1 MCKLTGIFFCN
12 FTNKENK
19 MNKIRAPFPWFGGKG
34 NPRIKNAV
42 LNALPPHTK
51 YIEPFGG
58 GASILMAKPP
68 CEVETYNDVNRGVV
82 SFFRV
87 IASKEYFG
95 PFMARVREMPYS
107 RELYEECLRT
117 WPAIHDPV
125 EQAARW
131 YFVAQQS
138 FGGLFGNAWGTGVST
153 SPTGRWKAS
162 FDNLPRVH
170 ERMSRVQIECCDWRD
185 CLSRFSGT
193 GYLAYCDPPYVAGA
207 RKAGG
212 YEHELK
218 NSDHEELIAT
228 LMTYDGA
235 VVLSG
240 YDSPIYAP
248 LAQNGWDKIE
258 IEVCCSAAGR
268 TRNSGLQGEGN
279 VKAKQRRTEVIWRNP
294 EAMKRI
300 ENRK

>member
-1 MCKLTGIFFCN
+1 
-12 FTNKENK
+12 

-58 GASILMAKPP
+58 RASILMAKPP

-117 WPAIHDPV
+117 WPAIHEPV

-131 YFVAQQS
+131 YYVAQQS

-170 ERMSRVQIECCDWRD
+170 ERMSQVQIECCDWRD

-228 LMTYDGA
+228 LMAYDGA

-240 YDSPIYAP
+240 YDSHIYAP
-248 LAQNGWDKIE
+248 LTKNGWDKLE

-300 ENRK
+300 GKCK

>member
-1 MCKLTGIFFCN
+1 
-12 FTNKENK
+12 

-87 IASKEYFG
+87 IA
-95 PFMARVREMPYS
+95 
-107 RELYEECLRT
+107 
-117 WPAIHDPV
+117 
-125 EQAARW
+125 
-131 YFVAQQS
+131 
-138 FGGLFGNAWGTGVST
+138 
-153 SPTGRWKAS
+153 
-162 FDNLPRVH
+162 
-170 ERMSRVQIECCDWRD
+170 
-185 CLSRFSGT
+185 
-193 GYLAYCDPPYVAGA
+193 
-207 RKAGG
+207 
-212 YEHELK
+212 
-218 NSDHEELIAT
+218 T

-268 TRNSGLQGEGN
+268 TRNSGLQGEGK

-294 EAMKRI
+294 EALKRI
-300 ENRK
+300 KICK

>member
-1 MCKLTGIFFCN
+1 MQ
-12 FTNKENK
+12 
-19 MNKIRAPFPWFGGKG
+19 KIRAPFPWLGGKG
-34 NPRIKNAV
+34 NPKIKNAV
-42 LNALPPHTK
+42 LAALPPHTR

-58 GASILMAKPP
+58 GGSILMAKEP
-68 CEVETYNDVNRGVV
+68 CEVEIYNDVNRGVV

-87 IASKEYFG
+87 IASREYFG

-138 FGGLFGNAWGTGVST
+138 FGGIFGGSWGTGVST
-153 SPTGRWKAS
+153 SPTHRWKSS

-170 ERMSRVQIECCDWRD
+170 ERMQRVQIECCDWRD
-185 CLSRFSGT
+185 CLARFGGP
-193 GYLAYCDPPYVAGA
+193 GYLAYCDPPYVLGA

-212 YEHELK
+212 YEHELDDR
-218 NSDHEELIAT
+218 DHEALIRA
-228 LMTYDGA
+228 LLEYDGA

-240 YDSPIYAP
+240 YETPLYAP
-248 LAQNGWDKIE
+248 LAAAGWDLQRIP
-258 IEVCCSAAGR
+258 VVCSAAWR
-268 TRNSGLQGEGN
+268 TRTSGLQGAGN
-279 VKAKQRRTEVIWRNP
+279 AKAKQARVECLWRNP
-294 EAMKRI
+294 EAMRRI
-300 ENRK
+300 REGIHV